1 MTTAQHRLR
10 PAMASAHPAR
20 REPAR
25 EVTPGIWMSE
35 GLSNS
40 YLLTTA
46 AGRIIV
52 NTGMGFESGLHKA
65 NFDDVDQSPTRYV
78 IVTQGHFD
86 HVGGVDTFLEPGT
99 DLVAQA
105 NFAVWRSD
113 NERLQ
118 AFRTDRSA
126 FAFMDRVM
134 DGIGEAKAHGWVPG
148 QSRPEPTITFDDRLE
163 LELGGRRLQ
172 LIATPGGET
181 TDSLVIWLPDEGTL
195 LSGNMFGPLFGHVP
209 NLVTLRGDRYRD
221 ALAYVASLDTVLELN
236 PERIVT
242 GHFDPIEGA
251 ALIAAEIT
259 AMRDATRY
267 VHDATVEGMNRGADV
282 HTLMREIRLPEQYDV
297 GEGYGTVAWNVRAIW
312 ENYAGWFHHTST
324 TELYSTPS
332 TEVAP
337 DVVGL
342 AGADALVGAAQAR
355 LAASQP
361 AAAIHLTDLVLA
373 AEPDHASARSVAI
386 EAHQALLAESG
397 NFWETAWLQRAIER
411 LEAAR

>member
-1 MTTAQHRLR
+1 MPTAQHRLR
-10 PAMASAHPAR
+10 PPMSQAHPAR
-20 REPAR
+20 RTSAR
-25 EVTPGIWMSE
+25 QVADGIWMSE

-40 YLLTTA
+40 YLVTTLD
-46 AGRIIV
+46 GRVVV
-52 NTGMGFESGLHKA
+52 NTGMGFESGLHRA
-65 NFDDVDQSPTRYV
+65 NFDDVDTSPTRYV

-86 HVGGVDTFLEPGT
+86 HVGGVDTFLEPDT

-105 NFAVWRSD
+105 NFDVWRSD

-126 FAFMDRVM
+126 FAFMTRVM
-134 DGIGEAKAHGWVPG
+134 DGIAEAKANGRVPG
-148 QSRPEPTITFDDRLE
+148 QSRPEPTITFEDRLE
-163 LELGGRRLQ
+163 LHLGGRHLH

-181 TDSLVIWLPDEGTL
+181 TDSLVIWIPEDQTL

-221 ALAYVASLDTVLELN
+221 ALAYVASLDAVLDLA
-236 PERIVT
+236 PERLIT

-251 ALIAAEIT
+251 DVIAAEIT
-259 AMRDATRY
+259 AMRDATQFI
-267 VHDATVEGMNRGADV
+267 HDRTVDGMNSGADV
-282 HTLMREIRLPEQYDV
+282 HTLMREIRLPDDLDV

-312 ENYAGWFHHTST
+312 ENYAGWFHHRST
-324 TELYSTPS
+324 AELYSTPS

-342 AGADALVGAAQAR
+342 AGADALVDAAQAR
-355 LAASQP
+355 LGGGER

-373 AEPDHASARSVAI
+373 TEPTHAGAIAVAT
-386 EAHQALLAESG
+386 EAHRQLLAAST
-397 NFWETAWLQRAIER
+397 NFWESAWLQRAIER
-411 LEAAR
+411 LESTR